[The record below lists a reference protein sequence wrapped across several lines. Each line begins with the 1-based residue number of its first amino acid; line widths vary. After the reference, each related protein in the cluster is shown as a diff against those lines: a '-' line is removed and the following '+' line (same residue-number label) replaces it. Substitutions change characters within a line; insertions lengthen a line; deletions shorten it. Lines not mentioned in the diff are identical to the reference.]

1 MNRVDVVK
9 GGHVMR
15 RKKLKRKGW
24 IVPILFTLYSS
35 IIFILLYCTIVSAFK
50 SATEISKGIWNLP
63 KALDFQY
70 FAKVIDDG
78 FLRYIVNSLI
88 VAVVG
93 IGGLLLCA
101 GMLSYGHARFQFKG
115 KGLLES
121 YILFGLMFPIQLGV
135 LVNHKIISAIGLSNT
150 LIGLAFIYIGNLSL
164 ASFLFMKFFRT
175 LPIEL
180 AESAKIDGANEF
192 TIFYKVMVP
201 LSKPVIGTVILVCGL
216 TIYNDLFLPMIFTH
230 GDNRT
235 VTVVI
240 QTTTFNF
247 VRFLDQVFPM
257 VTLNIIPI
265 IVIFIFCERQLVEGL
280 TAGAT
285 KG

>member
-1 MNRVDVVK
+1 
-9 GGHVMR
+9 MR
-15 RKKLKRKGW
+15 TKKLKHKSW
-24 IVPILFTLYSS
+24 VPTILFTLYSS
-35 IIFILLYCTIVSAFK
+35 IIFILLYCTIISSFK
-50 SATEISKGIWNLP
+50 SATQISSGLWNFP
-63 KALDFQY
+63 QSLDFKY
-70 FAKVIDDG
+70 FAKVIDNG
-78 FLRYIVNSLI
+78 FLRYIGNSLV
-88 VAVVG
+88 VAVIG
-93 IGGLLLCA
+93 IGGLLICA

-115 KGLLES
+115 KNFVET

-135 LVNHKIISAIGLSNT
+135 LVNYKVISFIGLNDT
-150 LIGLAFIYIGNLSL
+150 LIGLSFIYIGNLSL

-216 TIYNDLFLPMIFTH
+216 TIYNDLFLPLIFTH
-230 GDNRT
+230 GMNRT

-240 QTTTFNF
+240 QMTSANF
-247 VRFLDQVFPM
+247 VRYLDQIFPM
-257 VTLNIIPI
+257 VTLNIIPVI
-265 IVIFIFCERQLVEGL
+265 IIFIFCEKQLVEGL